1 MLTPGSSSSSDTGS
15 NVSTRPT
22 TAPSSPKLD
31 GNVGLPSPFYPP
43 SLAQIEGIDG
53 KDDAP
58 PLPDYY
64 PPVPASISPKETDAQ
79 TKGTPDEWVIR
90 DSALVRLTAELLPLI
105 DPCLRHAQ
113 GFLTPTRLFYVRNHG
128 IVPKVTRDEAANWS
142 LEVSGLVKNPCTLS
156 LADLIDPSKFQ
167 TVTLPVTL
175 VCAGN
180 RRGEQNAVRKSLGFT
195 WGAAGLSTALFTGVY
210 LADVLNVVQPQNEG
224 VVGQEGFRR
233 AEHVVFEGAEDLPN
247 GKYGTSQRLRWARQK
262 EKGMLLAWAMNGKAL
277 EPDHGFPLRLVVPG
291 QIGGTPLRQVAQE
304 DRDQRQGE
312 PAPPALLG
320 AFRRSCSSKQPL
332 TLVLHPQDNK
342 VLPTTL
348 MPEQARNER
357 DWWYDPRYIIT
368 DLNVNSAIA
377 RPAHNEKLVVPSLSA
392 GTPSTT
398 YTVEGY
404 VYAGGGRRVT
414 RVELTLD
421 DGETWTL
428 CELNYPEDRYRT
440 MPYQGSVWGEI
451 DLASRDECF
460 CWAFWRCQIPVEKLA
475 DSGCI
480 AVRGMDESL
489 NLQGKTMYW
498 NPTGMM
504 NNWWFRVAVHR
515 STDTAGNTV
524 LTFEHPT
531 LPGLQSGGWMDRL
544 KESGLDPANPS
555 FTKAVPEDAEIV
567 ARAKQAAVAEK
578 PKIVMTKE
586 GVDRKITS
594 AELMAH
600 NKEEEPWFVVN
611 GEVYDGTG
619 FLKDHPGGAESIT
632 LVAGE
637 DASEDFMAIHSL
649 AAKLRLAEF
658 HIGTLVAGED
668 GPVLTGE
675 AVSSVPDPTFLS
687 KTKWKSAKLV
697 EISYVNHDSRLYRF
711 ALEHPEQ
718 PLGLPTGQHVYARL
732 RRKMSPEDAEH
743 RGEDKVPVEG
753 ELVQRAYTP
762 VSMSNAKGFLDLLI
776 KVRPF
781 FYFLFHATKRKL
793 TSFPLSQVYF
803 RTPAFP
809 EGGKMT
815 LGFEEL
821 QVGDV
826 VEFKGPLG
834 SFEWLGITPIIQ
846 VLRGVIYDKEDTST
860 KLYVLNANKT
870 QADILLRA
878 ELEALA
884 TLAGPERFR
893 QHLVLS
899 KGPEDWPFSKGRINK
914 QMLAEHLPPPGQDSL
929 VLICGPDPMINEI
942 VKPGLTE
949 LGWDVPNQLV
959 VF

>member
-1 MLTPGSSSSSDTGS
+1 MPSPGSSSSSDTGS
-15 NVSTRPT
+15 NISTRPT

-53 KDDAP
+53 KYNAP

-64 PPVPASISPKETDAQ
+64 PPLPASISPKETDAQ

-90 DSALVRLTAELLPLI
+90 DSALVRLTGKWPFNSEPPLPDLWN
-105 DPCLRHAQ
+105 A

-128 IVPKVTRDEAANWS
+128 VVPKVTRDEAANWS

-210 LADVLNVVQPQNEG
+210 LADVLNYVQPQNEG

-262 EKGMLLAWAMNGKAL
+262 EKGMLLAWAMNGTAL
-277 EPDHGFPLRLVVPG
+277 EPDHGFPLR
-291 QIGGTPLRQVAQE
+291 
-304 DRDQRQGE
+304 
-312 PAPPALLG
+312 
-320 AFRRSCSSKQPL
+320 RSVKWLKKIEISDKESQHH
-332 TLVLHPQDNK
+332 LHFWDNK

-357 DWWYDPRYIIT
+357 DWWYDPRYLIT

-404 VYAGGGRRVT
+404 VYAGGGHRVT

-555 FTKAVPEDAEIV
+555 FTKAVPEDAQIV

-619 FLKDHPGGAESIT
+619 FLKDHPGGSESIT

-668 GPVLTGE
+668 GPVSTGE
-675 AVSSVPDPTFLS
+675 AVSSVPDPIFLS

-732 RRKMSPEDAEH
+732 RRKISPEDAEH

-776 KVRPF
+776 KV
-781 FYFLFHATKRKL
+781 
-793 TSFPLSQVYF
+793 YF

-834 SFEWLGITPIIQ
+834 SFEWLGKGTARWRGVERKAKHIGMICGGSGITPIIQ

-899 KGPEDWPFSKGRINK
+899 KGPEDWPHSKGRINK

>member
-1 MLTPGSSSSSDTGS
+1 
-15 NVSTRPT
+15 
-22 TAPSSPKLD
+22 
-31 GNVGLPSPFYPP
+31 
-43 SLAQIEGIDG
+43 
-53 KDDAP
+53 
-58 PLPDYY
+58 
-64 PPVPASISPKETDAQ
+64 
-79 TKGTPDEWVIR
+79 
-90 DSALVRLTAELLPLI
+90 
-105 DPCLRHAQ
+105 
-113 GFLTPTRLFYVRNHG
+113 
-128 IVPKVTRDEAANWS
+128 
-142 LEVSGLVKNPCTLS
+142 
-156 LADLIDPSKFQ
+156 
-167 TVTLPVTL
+167 
-175 VCAGN
+175 
-180 RRGEQNAVRKSLGFT
+180 
-195 WGAAGLSTALFTGVY
+195 ALFTGVY

-291 QIGGTPLRQVAQE
+291 QIG
-304 DRDQRQGE
+304 
-312 PAPPALLG
+312 
-320 AFRRSCSSKQPL
+320 RSVKWLKKIEISDKESQHH
-332 TLVLHPQDNK
+332 LHFWDNK

-776 KVRPF
+776 KV
-781 FYFLFHATKRKL
+781 
-793 TSFPLSQVYF
+793 YF

-834 SFEWLGITPIIQ
+834 SFEWLGKGTARWRGVERKAKHIGMICGGSGITPIIQ

>member
-1 MLTPGSSSSSDTGS
+1 MPSLGSSSSSDTDS
-15 NVSTRPT
+15 NISTRPT

-31 GNVGLPSPFYPP
+31 GDVGLPSPFYPP
-43 SLAQIEGIDG
+43 SLAQIEGLIG
-53 KDDAP
+53 KYDAP

-64 PPVPASISPKETDAQ
+64 PSVPASISPKETDAQ
-79 TKGTPDEWVIR
+79 TKGTPDEWIIR
-90 DSALVRLTAELLPLI
+90 DSALVRLTGKWPFNVEASLPDLWN
-105 DPCLRHAQ
+105 A

-128 IVPKVTRDEAANWS
+128 VVPKVTREEGASWTF
-142 LEVSGLVKNPCTLS
+142 EVSGLVKNPCTLS

-180 RRGEQNAVRKSLGFT
+180 RRKEQNVVRKSLGFS
-195 WGAAGLSTALFTGVY
+195 WGPAGLSTALFTGVY
-210 LADVLNVVQPQNEG
+210 LADVLNYVQPKNEG

-233 AEHVVFEGAEDLPN
+233 AEHVIFEGAEDLPN

-262 EKGMLLAWAMNGKAL
+262 EKGMLLAWAMNGEAL

-291 QIGGTPLRQVAQE
+291 QIG
-304 DRDQRQGE
+304 
-312 PAPPALLG
+312 
-320 AFRRSCSSKQPL
+320 RSVKWLKKIEISDKESQHH
-332 TLVLHPQDNK
+332 LHFWDNK

-357 DWWYDPRYIIT
+357 DWWYDPRYIIN

-377 RPAHNEKLVVPSLSA
+377 HPAHDEKLVVPALTA
-392 GTPSTT
+392 GTPSPT

-414 RVELTLD
+414 RVEVTLD

-428 CELNYPEDRYRT
+428 CELNYPEDQYRT
-440 MPYQGSVWGEI
+440 MPYQGRVWGEI

-460 CWAFWRCQIPVEKLA
+460 CWAFWKCQIPVDKLA

-489 NLQGKTMYW
+489 HLQGKTMYW

-504 NNWWFRVAVHR
+504 NNWWFRVAIHR
-515 STDTAGNTV
+515 STNATGNTV

-531 LPGLQSGGWMDRL
+531 MPGLQSGGWMERL
-544 KESGLDPANPS
+544 KEAGLDPANPS
-555 FTKAVPEDAEIV
+555 FTKAAPEDEEII
-567 ARAKQAAVAEK
+567 AQAKQAAAAKK
-578 PKIVMTKE
+578 PKLVMTKE
-586 GVDRKITS
+586 SVDRKITLD
-594 AELMAH
+594 ELKAH

-649 AAKLRLAEF
+649 DAKLRLADF
-658 HIGTLVAGED
+658 HIGTLVGGED
-668 GPVLTGE
+668 APVSTGE
-675 AVSSVPDPTFLS
+675 AVPSTPDPIFLS

-697 EISYVNHDSRLYRF
+697 EIDYVNHDSRLYRF

-732 RRKMSPEDAEH
+732 RRKASPGDAENG
-743 RGEDKVPVEG
+743 GEDKISIEG

-762 VSMSNAKGFLDLLI
+762 VSLSDAKGFLDLLI
-776 KVRPF
+776 K
-781 FYFLFHATKRKL
+781 
-793 TSFPLSQVYF
+793 VYF

-821 QVGDV
+821 QVGDN

-834 SFEWLGITPIIQ
+834 SFEWLGKGTARWRGVERKAKHIGMICGGSGITPIIQ
-846 VLRGVIYDKEDTST
+846 VLRGVIYDKEDSTT

-870 QADILLRA
+870 EADILLRA
-878 ELEALA
+878 ELEALSN
-884 TLAGPERFR
+884 LAGPERFR

-914 QMLAEHLPPPGQDSL
+914 QMLAEHLPPPSEDSL